1 MWWRVAT
8 GPRIAS
14 LKIFHYR
21 DGMHPRYS
29 TNSGR
34 ERNLAGGP
42 RGATIYG
49 PKEDGTYVV
58 ELGRSG
64 DGDLCPE
71 HRGSNN
77 PALSGADALRTVRA
91 AAARET
97 RNATTQKMSSAEAGE
112 RLSDYRF
119 HFFGQWLVMTHAGK
133 AWNEQV

>member
-58 ELGRSG
+58 ELGSVLNK
-64 DGDLCPE
+64 D
-71 HRGSNN
+71 
-77 PALSGADALRTVRA
+77 
-91 AAARET
+91 
-97 RNATTQKMSSAEAGE
+97 SSAVG
-112 RLSDYRF
+112 
-119 HFFGQWLVMTHAGK
+119 V
-133 AWNEQV
+133 VI